1 MDELITPEDKKYLER
16 VSRYLQSM
24 GQTIVEIRI
33 EANEWDNKT
42 EISDIKWE
50 HITNFNWDPSLDI
63 PSGFITI
70 LQKIFNYI
78 EESGQYS
85 YPDIDGM
92 NYNDFLIDFN
102 TKRRELSVV
111 HVYGYNDEGG
121 ESEIEFEGEESNME
135 EWKDQLETNGAE
147 IPNDGILTARY
158 SGGGDDGA
166 LNGGFEEIYQQLP
179 ADIEDFCYDQLSSNF
194 SGWENNEGGEGYF
207 MFNFND
213 NTVSLYHTQNIEVD
227 ESNTLFE
234 LEY

>member
-1 MDELITPEDKKYLER
+1 MNELITPEEKKYLER

-42 EISDIKWE
+42 EISDIQWE
-50 HITNFNWDPSLDI
+50 DITNFNWDSSLEI

-78 EESGQYS
+78 DESGQYS

-102 TKRRELSVV
+102 TKRRELTVV

-121 ESEIEFEGEESNME
+121 ESEIEFEGEESKME
-135 EWKDQLETNGAE
+135 EWKDQLEINGVE

-166 LNGGFEEIYQQLP
+166 LDGSFEEINQQLP

-213 NTVSLYHTQNIEVD
+213 NTVTLYHTQNIEVD